1 MKLGSFKCF
10 WNRVYIVGPYF
21 SGKSCLAKLLVGDAL
36 PRERESTD
44 GIWIYMGRAGMDING
59 EEWIVIPKGTA
70 VQEILVSMM
79 MSLSTCGSLDTD
91 NQTTRLLESDKNL
104 HDSEISRNS
113 GHVEA
118 LLLENSAQRKVH
130 EERISKNVD
139 ELEHSRT
146 EILQKEIST
155 SHVLPEDDSPT
166 DVQSKH
172 RPSSDLNFAVT
183 YSPGVDKAKYCAS
196 NEYIASTDVSI
207 EGSIAVETDLEIN
220 KSKNSAARVMMS
232 GVLSLEQILQ
242 VSETS
247 NDYFDVTTKQESRTS
262 DVFLE
267 EGSPSVHSEQRRS
280 AGLNFAE
287 MCLPGVDKETYFAP
301 TEYIASTDV
310 SVEGSIA
317 VDTALETNKSTNS
330 AVGMPM
336 PGVSSLEQR
345 LQVSQTA
352 NDYFD
357 LKTKQKSSTSIYPRK
372 DRSKITNPVREKF
385 KEKLMKEVANE
396 LSHNKLHE
404 MVISSIREGK
414 YKQKIIPIDIWDFGG
429 QKDYYMTH
437 QLFITSRGIFVLV
450 FNGSLN
456 LHKHMPDLS
465 FLPGHFGKPTIAG
478 LKHLEFKPLIFVNA
492 MNENDPEIQS
502 LRQRLMD
509 RAKEHPRW
517 GEYMPTAWVPLEL
530 HLAQQ
535 AEKGVN
541 ILTKEQIQMFNSQNE
556 SMVLT
561 SKQLETFLKVQHSLG
576 KLLYFDIA
584 NLRDFVIITPAYLV
598 EVLRSIV
605 TEKQFWPKGKQFQS
619 IFQTMQKTGGLSR
632 DDIEIL
638 WNQDIFKHILSYQE
652 FIIEVL
658 VHLDILVAERRVTD
672 DLSTAL
678 PEVSKFIVP
687 SMITKPNNTKYLNK
701 FCKSGT
707 SILLSYKFTEKVIP
721 PAFPYRFI
729 ASFVDMWRVKNY
741 KNKKRMLFSDLAVVI
756 VDDKHDVAVQVI
768 GNRVVVS
775 LINAVKKEH
784 IIPTIATSVQECLTA
799 AIHRISEFYS
809 TLSAD
814 LFATDNRSDIHIV
827 MPFEIEFGVHCR
839 KASCF
844 FPHDKIPTAAKWQ
857 CSEHK
862 VYHDV
867 SFLKLWFSEKMP
879 REKCDKSCQGLGRLE
894 IEQSPSNKHLR
905 RLAASLEVKD
915 CRELL
920 IRLGL
925 DAKVLNDVQDKFAS
939 SAFHENDFKYTAM
952 LRWKGSAT
960 DSSFARIQ
968 DALLETDEHLLCEVI
983 RDVNVDD
990 VMTKFSITE
999 EQANKTPTNT
1009 TLQEL
1014 SNHIGNSGIQLAV
1027 ELGLQSAEI
1036 EGIQNDHSCKL
1047 LHQNKEILP
1056 VWSQTIFPKP
1066 TIKELIKA
1074 LQRIGKKNCLR
1085 EISF

>member
-1 MKLGSFKCF
+1 MVKLLLKTSNIDPNQENKIIGDTPLHTAVRSRNISMIELLLERRDIDADKVNKENKTPIDVFEARDWNLTEDNKTERRIQELIKCHILAKELRGLGLESTDDLRDVMKLGSFKCF

-478 LKHLEFKPLIFVNA
+478 KVEYIQVQNLKIFTKV
-492 MNENDPEIQS
+492 
-502 LRQRLMD
+502 
-509 RAKEHPRW
+509 
-517 GEYMPTAWVPLEL
+517 TA
-530 HLAQQ
+530 
-535 AEKGVN
+535 
-541 ILTKEQIQMFNSQNE
+541 
-556 SMVLT
+556 
-561 SKQLETFLKVQHSLG
+561 
-576 KLLYFDIA
+576 
-584 NLRDFVIITPAYLV
+584 
-598 EVLRSIV
+598 
-605 TEKQFWPKGKQFQS
+605 
-619 IFQTMQKTGGLSR
+619 
-632 DDIEIL
+632 
-638 WNQDIFKHILSYQE
+638 
-652 FIIEVL
+652 
-658 VHLDILVAERRVTD
+658 
-672 DLSTAL
+672 
-678 PEVSKFIVP
+678 
-687 SMITKPNNTKYLNK
+687 
-701 FCKSGT
+701 
-707 SILLSYKFTEKVIP
+707 
-721 PAFPYRFI
+721 
-729 ASFVDMWRVKNY
+729 
-741 KNKKRMLFSDLAVVI
+741 
-756 VDDKHDVAVQVI
+756 
-768 GNRVVVS
+768 
-775 LINAVKKEH
+775 
-784 IIPTIATSVQECLTA
+784 
-799 AIHRISEFYS
+799 
-809 TLSAD
+809 
-814 LFATDNRSDIHIV
+814 
-827 MPFEIEFGVHCR
+827 
-839 KASCF
+839 
-844 FPHDKIPTAAKWQ
+844 
-857 CSEHK
+857 
-862 VYHDV
+862 
-867 SFLKLWFSEKMP
+867 
-879 REKCDKSCQGLGRLE
+879 
-894 IEQSPSNKHLR
+894 
-905 RLAASLEVKD
+905 
-915 CRELL
+915 
-920 IRLGL
+920 
-925 DAKVLNDVQDKFAS
+925 
-939 SAFHENDFKYTAM
+939 
-952 LRWKGSAT
+952 
-960 DSSFARIQ
+960 
-968 DALLETDEHLLCEVI
+968 
-983 RDVNVDD
+983 
-990 VMTKFSITE
+990 
-999 EQANKTPTNT
+999 
-1009 TLQEL
+1009 
-1014 SNHIGNSGIQLAV
+1014 
-1027 ELGLQSAEI
+1027 
-1036 EGIQNDHSCKL
+1036 
-1047 LHQNKEILP
+1047 
-1056 VWSQTIFPKP
+1056 
-1066 TIKELIKA
+1066 
-1074 LQRIGKKNCLR
+1074 
-1085 EISF
+1085 